1 MLKHTSPPR
10 RAISTLLIALGLAAG
25 PALAQ
30 PSPTQLIR
38 ELGAQTR
45 AAADGRVDHAQA
57 AEAAAAAQVRTLVE
71 QNPSHAALT
80 EPDASG
86 ATPLM
91 QAAANGYAEV
101 VDALLADAGVRAGIG
116 RLDRQGASAWM
127 LSQFARPLTLLSCH
141 PQAATRERALLWLP
155 LQRRAAYFVNGQT
168 TAFERIGT
176 ALVKAGARADVAA
189 AKAAWLARCPGH
201 DAATAARIAQAD
213 SLLVPLLRDS
223 ESRLSA
229 FLQAL
234 RANELPTLLNTA
246 SPIVARPPKPANAAA
261 SPKPANAPASPKAG
275 MICTN
280 IERPQAAPINW
291 RGEVTLQLT
300 AEVHAGLPAVAQI
313 RVIDGHLDPRTE
325 AVMHTLLLQALSG
338 YDCPGDHLFDQEFR
352 FKVQ

>member
-25 PALAQ
+25 SALAQ

-71 QNPSHAALT
+71 QNPGHAALT
-80 EPDASG
+80 EPDANG

-91 QAAANGYAEV
+91 QAAVNGYAEV
-101 VDALLADAGVRAGIG
+101 VDALLADAGVRAGID

-155 LQRRAAYFVNGQT
+155 LQRRAAYFVHGQT

-213 SLLVPLLRDS
+213 NLLVPLLRDS

-261 SPKPANAPASPKAG
+261 SPKAG
-275 MICTN
+275 MICTKM
-280 IERPQAAPINW
+280 ERPQAPPINW

-325 AVMHTLLLQALSG
+325 AVMHTMLLQALSG